1 MIAEFSKWVPDG
13 ITPKAIIVL
22 TPPSQ
27 SDGRGEVNNPDWQKF
42 AQETSTALVGCYFRD
57 DDPSGFEGYCDASHD
72 SGHYLLKYCTNAFNM
87 KEHELKLLLFGF
99 SAGGQFNYELAVWAP
114 NYVKGFVVNKGGVY
128 YTALAPPATRSIPS
142 LWFMGTHDAS
152 FRKDIIRGIVGLNQ
166 QAGAK
171 WMLIEENCSH
181 EMGDSQDLSMEF
193 FREILKK
200 M

>member
-1 MIAEFSKWVPDG
+1 
-13 ITPKAIIVL
+13 
-22 TPPSQ
+22 
-27 SDGRGEVNNPDWQKF
+27 
-42 AQETSTALVGCYFRD
+42 
-57 DDPSGFEGYCDASHD
+57 
-72 SGHYLLKYCTNAFNM
+72 
-87 KEHELKLLLFGF
+87 
-99 SAGGQFNYELAVWAP
+99 
-114 NYVKGFVVNKGGVY
+114 
-128 YTALAPPATRSIPS
+128 
-142 LWFMGTHDAS
+142 MGTHDAS